1 MLMFVI
7 MNMAMVMNMPGTGTV
22 GLRMVHDA
30 QDARKTLLQHLSQS
44 APSAPATSSLC
55 PWTSA

>member
-7 MNMAMVMNMPGTGTV
+7 MNMAMVMNVSGTGTV

-44 APSAPATSSLC
+44 APSAPATSSR
-55 PWTSA
+55 S